1 MGSYQKIENS
11 FVEKYLKKEG
21 ETEEDARK
29 RLKEEK

>member
-11 FVEKYLKKEG
+11 FVEKYLTKEG
-21 ETEEDARK
+21 KTEEDARK